1 MIKMNFPCLLDMLA
15 FCPVP
20 LTLSSC
26 VVSGGAVLR
35 EAKSREHLSSS
46 DDESDEGR
54 VSARKRSR
62 SASVSKKIRS
72 RSASVSKKIRS
83 DAGKDARSSASG
95 TKTSRISFSE
105 GQFDNCLFDRLIVI
119 LQ

>member
-1 MIKMNFPCLLDMLA
+1 MIKMNFPCILDMLA

-26 VVSGGAVLR
+26 VVSGGVVLR
-35 EAKSREHLSSS
+35 EPKSREYLSSS
-46 DDESDEGR
+46 DDESDEER

-72 RSASVSKKIRS
+72 RSASVSKKIRP
-83 DAGKDARSSASG
+83 DVGRDARSSALVA
-95 TKTSRISFSE
+95 KTSRKGFGE
-105 GQFDNCLFDRLIVI
+105 G
-119 LQ
+119 